1 MAALKPFPAP
11 APASASAPAPAPA
24 PAPIVESAAAE
35 PNRQHP
41 GPVGAA
47 PASPARRQ
55 RLAWL
60 DALRGTAA
68 LWVVYEH
75 WGARVFPA
83 VHAVVF
89 SVFDPGLYGV
99 FVFFLISGYIV
110 PASLERTGSVRTFW
124 ISRLFRLF
132 PLFAFVIVATLAFH
146 LVGLPGVRGTS
157 ENVSAAA
164 LSHLFMLNDLLGEP
178 NFVVVIWT
186 LSYEMVFYLLVTA
199 LFAARQQR
207 RSGGVAVTLAAA
219 ALGLGGLLPTA
230 WLSDHTVGPTAVA
243 LTGDALV
250 IGGLAVA
257 VIARGRLRAIG
268 AWVAAGTG
276 LVLVLFNE
284 RRYGYEGLTILA
296 LMFTGTL
303 VYRAQHGQVSR
314 RWAGIITAGVFA
326 AAMAAGAW
334 HIPALTTSSRPALEQ
349 REWVMS
355 VALAG
360 LTFAAGL
367 ALQRRRLPSAL
378 AWLGVVSY
386 SVYLVFPLLLDLYDS
401 IPLPATYQNDVWLQ
415 AAASAVFLAA
425 LLGTAGV
432 TYRLVEA
439 PMQRLGRRVA
449 AKLDGRLGPDRSL
462 AASRAAAA

>member
-1 MAALKPFPAP
+1 MSALKPVPPLQRAVPAGP
-11 APASASAPAPAPA
+11 AGP
-24 PAPIVESAAAE
+24 AAA
-35 PNRQHP
+35 
-41 GPVGAA
+41 
-47 PASPARRQ
+47 ARGE

-75 WGARVFPA
+75 WGSRVFPS

-99 FVFFLISGYIV
+99 LVFFLISGYIV
-110 PASLERTGSVRTFW
+110 PASLERTGSVRSFW
-124 ISRLFRLF
+124 VGRLFRLF
-132 PLFAFVIVATLAFH
+132 PLFAFVIGVTLAFH
-146 LVGLPGVRGTS
+146 LAGLPGVGGSSPNLT
-157 ENVSAAA
+157 ATA

-207 RSGGVAVTLAAA
+207 RSGGLAVTLAGA

-230 WLSDHTVGPTAVA
+230 WLSDHTVGPIAVA
-243 LTGDALV
+243 LAGDALV
-250 IGGLAVA
+250 IGGLATA
-257 VIARGRLRAIG
+257 VLFRGRLRAIG

-284 RRYGYEGLTILA
+284 RRFGYESLTILA

-303 VYRAQHGQVSR
+303 LYRAQHGQVSR
-314 RWAGIITAGVFA
+314 RWAAIVTAGVFA
-326 AAMAAGAW
+326 AVMAAGAW
-334 HIPALTTSSRPALEQ
+334 HIPALTTSSQPALQQ

-367 ALQRRRLPSAL
+367 ALQNRHVPPAL
-378 AWLGVVSY
+378 AWLGLVSY
-386 SVYLVFPLLLDLYDS
+386 SVYLVFPLLLDVYDS
-401 IPLPATYQNDVWLQ
+401 LPFPTTYQGAVWLQ
-415 AAASAVFLAA
+415 TGTSVVFLAA
-425 LLGTAGV
+425 LLGSAAT
-432 TYRLVEA
+432 TYRLVEV
-439 PMQRLGRRVA
+439 PMQRLGRR
-449 AKLDGRLGPDRSL
+449 
-462 AASRAAAA
+462 AAAGLDRRFGPAEGMTRSV